1 MTKLLRIAK
10 PSVLTDP
17 VTNVILAV
25 QTKHDA
31 GQVPAA
37 GTNGLSAVD
46 SATSAPVVIAEASE
60 QLVCV
65 AWIDSWVSGATWEP
79 RGVPDLDFGE
89 VISVGFLVWF
99 TDQWVVISSSLS
111 EDQQGGVQRI
121 PRSTI
126 VSLTLLDNSV
136 AITRPKR

>member
-1 MTKLLRIAK
+1 MAELLRIAK
-10 PSVLTDP
+10 PSALPDP
-17 VTNVILAV
+17 VVVSADDV
-25 QTKHDA
+25 A
-31 GQVPAA
+31 RAMC
-37 GTNGLSAVD
+37 AVD
-46 SATSAPVVIAEASE
+46 SATAAPVVIAEASE
-60 QLVCV
+60 QLVCI

>member
-1 MTKLLRIAK
+1 MTELLRIAK
-10 PSVLTDP
+10 PSALPDP
-17 VTNVILAV
+17 VVTATVS
-25 QTKHDA
+25 
-31 GQVPAA
+31 
-37 GTNGLSAVD
+37 GLGALD
-46 SATSAPVVIAEASE
+46 SVTALPVVLAEASE

-126 VSLTLLDNSV
+126 VSLTLLDNSI

>member
-1 MTKLLRIAK
+1 LTELLRIVK
-10 PSVLTDP
+10 PSALP
-17 VTNVILAV
+17 NPIVTATVV
-25 QTKHDA
+25 S
-31 GQVPAA
+31 
-37 GTNGLSAVD
+37 GLGALD
-46 SATSAPVVIAEASE
+46 SATAAPVVIAEASE
-60 QLVCV
+60 QLVCI

-126 VSLTLLDNSV
+126 VSLTLLDNSIS
-136 AITRPKR
+136 ITRPKG

>member
-1 MTKLLRIAK
+1 MTELLRIAK
-10 PSVLTDP
+10 PSALPDP
-17 VTNVILAV
+17 VVTATVV
-25 QTKHDA
+25 S
-31 GQVPAA
+31 
-37 GTNGLSAVD
+37 GLGALD
-46 SATSAPVVIAEASE
+46 SVTALPVVLAEASE
-60 QLVCV
+60 QLVCI

-126 VSLTLLDNSV
+126 VSLTLLDNSI

>member
-1 MTKLLRIAK
+1 MTELLRIAK
-10 PSVLTDP
+10 PSALPDP
-17 VTNVILAV
+17 VVTATVV
-25 QTKHDA
+25 S
-31 GQVPAA
+31 
-37 GTNGLSAVD
+37 GLGALD
-46 SATSAPVVIAEASE
+46 SVTALPVVLAEASE

-126 VSLTLLDNSV
+126 VSLTLLDNSI